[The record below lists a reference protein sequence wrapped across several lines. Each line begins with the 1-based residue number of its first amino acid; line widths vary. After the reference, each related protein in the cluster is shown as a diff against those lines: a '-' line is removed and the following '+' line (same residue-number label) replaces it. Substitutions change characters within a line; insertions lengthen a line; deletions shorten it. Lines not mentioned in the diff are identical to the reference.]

1 MGKSHRAVRMLT
13 SPIESFPLQVVFGRK
28 KIFVFIYNIIDGYVE
43 SPMHLW
49 IMFEEEIQML
59 ANVLT
64 DIQMIGKCINL

>member
-1 MGKSHRAVRMLT
+1 L
-13 SPIESFPLQVVFGRK
+13 
-28 KIFVFIYNIIDGYVE
+28 KISVFIYNIIDGYVE

-64 DIQMIGKCINL
+64 DIQMIGKCIN